1 MGLGGLRELVMER
14 EAWHAAVHGVTKSQT
29 RSRDWTDL
37 GWSYLFFQ
45 RASVLISWL
54 QSLSTVIVEPKKTKS
69 VTFFIV
75 SLSIYHEVT
84 GLDAMILIF
93 WRLSFKP
100 AFLLFSFS
108 FIKRL
113 FSASLL
119 AFCHKGSVFC
129 ISKVTDISLSNL
141 ESILSS
147 SNLTFH
153 MMYSA

>member
-1 MGLGGLRELVMER
+1 MRWLDGIIDSMDMGLGGLRELVMER

-29 RSRDWTDL
+29 RSRDCTDL

-93 WRLSFKP
+93 
-100 AFLLFSFS
+100 
-108 FIKRL
+108 
-113 FSASLL
+113 
-119 AFCHKGSVFC
+119 
-129 ISKVTDISLSNL
+129 
-141 ESILSS
+141 
-147 SNLTFH
+147 
-153 MMYSA
+153 